1 MRQEKNVSPSVKTHH
16 VCAGNIRLQYNKVR
30 LVSQKINFRNI
41 LNVFIPASSFHTQID

>member
-16 VCAGNIRLQYNKVR
+16 VCAGNIRYNKVR
-30 LVSQKINFRNI
+30 LVSQKNNVRNI